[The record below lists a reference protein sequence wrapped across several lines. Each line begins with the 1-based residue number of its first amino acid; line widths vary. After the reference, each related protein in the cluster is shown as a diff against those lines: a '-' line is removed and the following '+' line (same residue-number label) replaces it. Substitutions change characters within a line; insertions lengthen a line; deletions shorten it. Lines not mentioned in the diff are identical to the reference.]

1 VYYNM
6 EIASEPGLRRV
17 KRAADRLS
25 AAGWLCG
32 GTCAGNGSAPRQV
45 PADKHHPYRSPC
57 FY

>member
-1 VYYNM
+1 M